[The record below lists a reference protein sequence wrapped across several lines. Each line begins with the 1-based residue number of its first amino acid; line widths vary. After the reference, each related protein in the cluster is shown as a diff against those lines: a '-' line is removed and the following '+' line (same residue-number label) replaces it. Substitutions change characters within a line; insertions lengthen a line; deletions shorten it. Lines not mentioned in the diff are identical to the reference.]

1 MAGGCFFWITSRLQ
15 ADGTAD
21 RRRFSNTRDQVQNFA
36 KDKFSEMQERE
47 RCIVRIAVLLL
58 CCCAGP
64 CQRNAGPVRWIF
76 SCGLAI
82 FVRADAFNL
91 VKALG
96 KIRQR
101 AKTDLLCNL
110 GQAEIRAGQ
119 QRFRLGN
126 AAFHQVINGRSR
138 IFLFKRP
145 ARWASARSLPMRRPA
160 RGMTPTP
167 ICSPA
172 IPCLTRQRN
181 KSNSPRAL
189 VSPKRPGAVFTI

>member
-1 MAGGCFFWITSRLQ
+1 
-15 ADGTAD
+15 
-21 RRRFSNTRDQVQNFA
+21 
-36 KDKFSEMQERE
+36 MQERE

-58 CCCAGP
+58 CCCADP
-64 CQRNAGPVRWIF
+64 CQRNTGLVRWIF

-91 VKALG
+91 VKVLG

-119 QRFRLGN
+119 QRLRLGN

-138 IFLFKRP
+138 IFLFKRS

-167 ICSPA
+167 ICSPS

>member
-1 MAGGCFFWITSRLQ
+1 MYYGRGCFFWVTSRLQ

-21 RRRFSNTRDQVQNFA
+21 RRRFSNTRDQAQNFA
-36 KDKFSEMQERE
+36 KDKFSEIQERE

-64 CQRNAGPVRWIF
+64 CQRNAGLVRWIF

-145 ARWASARSLPMRRPA
+145 AR
-160 RGMTPTP
+160 GMTPTP

>member
-1 MAGGCFFWITSRLQ
+1 MYYGRGCFFWVTSRLQ

-21 RRRFSNTRDQVQNFA
+21 KRRFSNTRNQAQNFA

-58 CCCAGP
+58 YCCANP
-64 CQRNAGPVRWIF
+64 CQRNAGLVRWIF

-101 AKTDLLCNL
+101 AKTNLLCNL

-119 QRFRLGN
+119 QRLRLGN

-138 IFLFKRP
+138 IFFFKRP
-145 ARWASARSLPMRRPA
+145 V
-160 RGMTPTP
+160 RGMTPIP

-189 VSPKRPGAVFTI
+189 VFPKRPGAVFMI